1 MAEAANKGKLS
12 AEKAGVSSA
21 KKEKAGSSGE
31 KRGQAG
37 SSAEKRGQSGMSAE
51 KRVKDEERKIR
62 ELVDQEEYI
71 LRKRLPR
78 TFPKRPNDVYITKK
92 TNFKAQMIRCQT
104 FIDNGNKVYIHALGA
119 AINRAVN
126 LALQLKANGCGSV
139 EISTNTSTVFLTD
152 DLEPTNDKLEYETL
166 TRKNSAIHII
176 VYRPQKLKD

>member
-1 MAEAANKGKLS
+1 MKFIKPRHIVQISKMADAGKGARSTEAKGK
-12 AEKAGVSSA
+12 EKQ
-21 KKEKAGSSGE
+21 KKL
-31 KRGQAG
+31 
-37 SSAEKRGQSGMSAE
+37 
-51 KRVKDEERKIR
+51 R

-78 TFPKRPNDVYITKK
+78 TFPKRPNDVYISKK

-104 FIDNGNKVYIHALGA
+104 FLDNGNKVYIHALGA

-139 EISTNTSTVFLTD
+139 EISTNTSTVYLTD

-166 TRKNSAIHII
+166 TRTNSAIHIK
-176 VYRPQKLKD
+176 VYRPPKLKD